1 MKKLTLGQ
9 QKLLPITIIEGST
22 FRHITKTIQNSAF
35 LREDIFDK
43 DLTSKILSF
52 ETLGVEGLFFPD
64 TYYYKSDTSSSEI
77 LLLALK
83 KMESVLN
90 LEWKKRSKS
99 ISFVIKTPYD
109 ALILASIVE
118 REAVLDAEKPI
129 IAGVFINRLLKNM
142 RLQSDPTVIYAM
154 GDDYKGNIR
163 RSDLKINSPFNTY
176 MQKGLP
182 PTPIGA
188 TGLRL

>member
-1 MKKLTLGQ
+1 
-9 QKLLPITIIEGST
+9 
-22 FRHITKTIQNSAF
+22 
-35 LREDIFDK
+35 
-43 DLTSKILSF
+43 
-52 ETLGVEGLFFPD
+52 
-64 TYYYKSDTSSSEI
+64 
-77 LLLALK
+77 
-83 KMESVLN
+83 ME
-90 LEWKKRSKS
+90 KRSKS